1 MAILRLS
8 FVFSLSSLIA
18 LYSVWQHMLHARASK
33 PAVLRRLPG
42 ASELLRSLSGSSIS
56 AWRRVRAV
64 FHETLVLT
72 DVDDTLWSSG
82 AWRLG
87 GKTLGGVDEDLSRGQ
102 TYPGIGALY
111 FLLSA
116 GPHVTAAPVNKFLPT
131 CPVPLVSPLFE
142 TCQVGDARRSL
153 AGATGRV
160 TDTWVFG
167 GGERAKELQ
176 DSRRKPA
183 EKRPLLPP
191 RVGLLTARA
200 SSAAMRSFT
209 RSPSFY
215 AAVTAA
221 LIHGARQIYGPG
233 VDDWGRVRFEN
244 NMELLRDVIGGQHSR
259 GRGKVSGFKEALEK
273 FPKQTPV
280 FVGDSGER
288 DVEAAAGMALFAQ
301 EKLAAVF
308 VHVVF
313 SNWVNENPD
322 EIEQAI
328 AAPRATPFNLR
339 FNNRR
344 IPALQLAYD
353 VQANL
358 HPSDPK
364 PESFAAL
371 SDTHL
376 YSAGMRVASVM
387 KPLMIAYGHQSRR
400 QRAKP
405 TERHDRR
412 TNKDEEGIRDIVAL
426 PIFFLKFRDLTV
438 KRNMSVRRQT
448 TSNPFR
454 KLYSH
459 LSTGLKNSV
468 SKVVDLWAEEEQ
480 LRSYTDLRTVPA
492 DELGVSSDPGVPF
505 IPYRTALGA
514 GISAFILEMITF
526 QDLINLAVSSI
537 RDFRSLGPPQSC
549 AQQQGLED
557 LYFDLRYM
565 LEVTGEALQSVHV
578 ENRAIFEDGVAAMRT
593 FHTKAVDACIPS
605 GPAEPWTVGEEIGAC
620 LALFRNPRAAASPP
634 RDPTDSLP
642 EAAGLGDIPHA
653 VLPLARVVCTF
664 VDQLKHWRSAGADET
679 EVLSLEFSVALN
691 EAVDM
696 SNRPFGIG
704 GQPVTSLANLSGDST
719 SREVP
724 RPSGTLRMESLPMSP
739 LRDADVASVFPRS
752 LRSRPTSGTVNLSLP
767 IPPGSPGNS
776 SFPQVSLTGQPG
788 DEADARPSGRGNES
802 NFVSSSGFSPLSA
815 TSPASDPAPMS
826 PDRAHLYWT
835 KEAERQ
841 NVERRSSGAIATST
855 QAPAASRDIP
865 DSLQIEGTIDSPSS
879 FQSRGASADRQRP
892 QGRIE
897 DGAFASPFLPGLSTT
912 AGPSGQGRTSVDLVR
927 SGALSSRLNAASGAA
942 LGDVI
947 SAAPSDCP
955 FGGLRKLLATMRPI
969 CEHQKK
975 LLGDASPCA
984 LMSHLLYEEGLMHI
998 FATVTAWYE
1007 DGAREPLYI
1016 TKMHLTLDPAEAK
1029 LETLRKRESDN
1040 FAHLGMG
1047 VLKRGRGHSTYDI
1060 DRLQAN
1066 HREFARSYP
1075 GFKNLSCNPFE
1086 A

>member
-8 FVFSLSSLIA
+8 FVFSLSSLVA
-18 LYSVWQHMLHARASK
+18 LYSVWQNLFHARAAR
-33 PAVLRRLPG
+33 PNLLRRLPG
-42 ASELLRSLSGSSIS
+42 ASELLRSLSGSGIS
-56 AWRRVRAV
+56 AWRRVRAA
-64 FHETLVLT
+64 FHEVLVLT

-87 GKTLGGVDEDLSRGQ
+87 GKALGGVDEDLSRGQ

-131 CPVPLVSPLFE
+131 CPAPLVSPLFE

-153 AGATGRV
+153 AGVAGRD
-160 TDTWVFG
+160 TDSWVLG

-176 DSRRKPA
+176 DYRRKPA
-183 EKRPLLPP
+183 EKRPPLPP

-200 SSAAMRSFT
+200 SSTAMRSFT
-209 RSPSFY
+209 RSASFY
-215 AAVTAA
+215 TAVAAA

-233 VDDWGRVRFEN
+233 VEDWGRVRFEN

-259 GRGKVSGFKEALEK
+259 GRAKVTGFKEALEQ
-273 FPKQTPV
+273 FPTQTPV

-313 SNWVNENPD
+313 NNWGNENPD
-322 EIEQAI
+322 ETEQAVATAR
-328 AAPRATPFNLR
+328 AAPFTLR

-353 VQANL
+353 VQANV

-364 PESFAAL
+364 PENFAAL

-376 YSAGMRVASVM
+376 YSAGMHVAGVM
-387 KPLMIAYGHQSRR
+387 KPLMIAYGHHSRR
-400 QRAKP
+400 QRANP

-412 TNKDEEGIRDIVAL
+412 TNKDEEGIRDFVAL
-426 PIFFLKFRDLTV
+426 PIFFLRFVDFTV
-438 KRNMSVRRQT
+438 KRSMSVRRQT

-454 KLYSH
+454 KLYSR

-480 LRSYTDLRTVPA
+480 LRSYTDLRAVPA
-492 DELGVSSDPGVPF
+492 DELGGSSDPGVPF
-505 IPYRTALGA
+505 IPYRTVLGA
-514 GISAFILEMITF
+514 GISAFILEMITL

-549 AQQQGLED
+549 AQKQGLED

-565 LEVTGEALQSVHV
+565 LELTGEALQSVHV
-578 ENRAIFEDGVAAMRT
+578 ENRVIFEDGVAAMGT
-593 FHTKAVDACIPS
+593 FYAKAVDACIPS
-605 GPAEPWTVGEEIGAC
+605 GPAEPWTVGEEINAC
-620 LALFRNPRAAASPP
+620 LALFRTPRAAGISP

-679 EVLSLEFSVALN
+679 EMLSLEFSVALN

-724 RPSGTLRMESLPMSP
+724 RPSGSLRMATVPMYP
-739 LRDADVASVFPRS
+739 LSDTEVASVLSPS

-767 IPPGSPGNS
+767 VPPGSPGHS
-776 SFPQVSLTGQPG
+776 SFPRVSLTGRPG
-788 DEADARPSGRGNES
+788 DGADATSPGRGNES
-802 NFVSSSGFSPLSA
+802 NFVSPSVLSPRSP

-826 PDRAHLYWT
+826 PDRPHLYST
-835 KEAERQ
+835 AEAERQ
-841 NVERRSSGAIATST
+841 NLERRIPRAIATST
-855 QAPAASRDIP
+855 QAPAASHSRS
-865 DSLQIEGTIDSPSS
+865 DSLQIEGTTGSPSS
-879 FQSRGASADRQRP
+879 VQSRGASADRQRP

-897 DGAFASPFLPGLSTT
+897 DGATVSPFSPGRSTA
-912 AGPSGQGRTSVDLVR
+912 AGPSGKGQASVDIVR
-927 SGALSSRLNAASGAA
+927 SGALSAHLSWASRAA
-942 LGDVI
+942 LGEVI

-975 LLGDASPCA
+975 LLGVASPCA
-984 LMSHLLYEEGLMHI
+984 FMSHLLYEEGLMHI

-1016 TKMHLTLDPAEAK
+1016 SKMHLTLDPAEAK

-1040 FAHLGMG
+1040 FANLGMG
-1047 VLKRGRGHSTYDI
+1047 VLKRGRGHSTYDF

-1066 HREFARSYP
+1066 HREFARSYA
-1075 GFKNLSCNPFE
+1075 GFKYLSCNPFE